1 MRIFQV
7 SQQETGVILWVGGA
21 VTADNALEIMAHEA
35 RYRNFG
41 DVPREVIGA
50 VSVSILAL

>member
-7 SQQETGVILWVGGA
+7 LQQETGVILWVGGA

-35 RYRNFG
+35 GYRNFG
-41 DVPREVIGA
+41 DVPREVIGS